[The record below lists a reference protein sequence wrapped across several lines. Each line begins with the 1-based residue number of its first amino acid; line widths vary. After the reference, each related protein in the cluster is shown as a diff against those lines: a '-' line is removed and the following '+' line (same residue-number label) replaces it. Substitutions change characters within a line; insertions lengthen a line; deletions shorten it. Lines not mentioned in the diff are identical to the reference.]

1 MAETVAHEKNNTS
14 AAMVPFTFLKDR
26 ESDTIV
32 GASKADITRS
42 TATPPIAANSPHVI
56 LVSKTTF
63 HTRLSAFMI
72 VSSSYRCECSDS
84 TICQGY
90 GPELRCKYTTA
101 PCRCQALF
109 PQLLQVP
116 HSLAG
121 GGAYSTPSISPCI
134 TSPRISVSLAATH
147 RPGTAPAPWSTT
159 LT

>member
-1 MAETVAHEKNNTS
+1 MTAETAAHEKNNTS
-14 AAMVPFTFLKDR
+14 AALVPFTFLAHR

-42 TATPPIAANSPHVI
+42 TETPPIAANSPHVI

-63 HTRLSAFMI
+63 HTILSAFMI

-101 PCRCQALF
+101 PLPLSRTFSIRRFSAS
-109 PQLLQVP
+109 PVQVAMVD
-116 HSLAG
+116 HAG
-121 GGAYSTPSISPCI
+121 CCYH
-134 TSPRISVSLAATH
+134 VSDEHCSKRA
-147 RPGTAPAPWSTT
+147 
-159 LT
+159 